1 MKQANARDDHTA
13 STLIDQKIADLGDW
27 RGDVL
32 RRVRALIRDAA
43 PGVIEE
49 VKWRGTPVWSLG
61 GIICTGESHKQKVK
75 LTFLKGASLP
85 DPTGLFNAS
94 LDGNARRAIDIG
106 EGDAIEEEAFKSLI
120 GAAVALNASGPRKKG
135 KQAP

>member
-1 MKQANARDDHTA
+1 MQPANASDDLPA

-49 VKWRGTPVWSLG
+49 VKWMGTPVWSLG
-61 GIICTGESHKQKVK
+61 GILCTGESHKQKVK
-75 LTFLKGASLP
+75 LTFPKGASLP

-94 LDGNARRAIDIG
+94 LEGNARRAIDIG
-106 EGDAIEEEAFKSLI
+106 EGDVIEEEAFKALI
-120 GAAVALNASGPRKKG
+120 GAAVALNASGTRKRG